1 VARALLLWPRM
12 RFARRVAALGV
23 CALAGAVGCGQ
34 DEILPDLTDA
44 AIDAEVDAEENVPPS
59 PAPLGPEWALRAI
72 EFLDSIENGL
82 PDHLIN
88 GGFPV
93 GTEAATPQPTC
104 CIAPSSLCV
113 PNPAAWEGTP
123 AAPSLWDQLGNV
135 RIEVPH
141 AYVYDATST
150 SDALSVHAWG
160 DLDCDGTGSILRMEC
175 TLTDG
180 VVTCTLALPA
190 LLD

>member
-1 VARALLLWPRM
+1 MAV
-12 RFARRVAALGV
+12 LGV
-23 CALAGAVGCGQ
+23 CALVGATGCGQ

-44 AIDAEVDAEENVPPS
+44 ALDAEVDAEEDVPPP

-88 GGFPV
+88 GRFPA
-93 GTEAATPQPTC
+93 GTEAATPQATC

-141 AYVYDATST
+141 AYVYAANST
-150 SDALSVHAWG
+150 GDALSVEAYG
-160 DLDCDGTGSILRMEC
+160 DLDCDATTATLRLDC
-175 TLTDG
+175 TLTNG

-190 LLD
+190 ILD